1 MFASI
6 RRYRLQRGSMDDL
19 ARRVDEEFAE
29 QICAQSGFVSYE
41 FMECGEGQIMT
52 VSMFAESE
60 QADGSRDLARRWTE
74 QRLRDIEFSTLDAMG
89 GEVLVSRASRDML
102 EAGHPAATH
111 RFGAVRRYRLRG
123 GSIGELMHRVDESL
137 ADRMA
142 AIDGVEAYHALDC
155 GGGDLLSMTFVRNRA
170 LERQTDDMAR
180 QFVGEHL
187 ADAEIERTETISGE
201 VIVSR
206 AMAQLLEPAHA

>member
-41 FMECGEGQIMT
+41 FMDCGEGEIMT

-74 QRLRDIEFSTLDAMG
+74 QRLRDIEFSTLDAMCR
-89 GEVLVSRASRDML
+89 VL
-102 EAGHPAATH
+102 ECQP
-111 RFGAVRRYRLRG
+111 
-123 GSIGELMHRVDESL
+123 
-137 ADRMA
+137 
-142 AIDGVEAYHALDC
+142 
-155 GGGDLLSMTFVRNRA
+155 GDLLEWV
-170 LERQTDDMAR
+170 DDVDHVD
-180 QFVGEHL
+180 QV
-187 ADAEIERTETISGE
+187 DAESGDPGD
-201 VIVSR
+201 S
-206 AMAQLLEPAHA
+206 